1 MLVGAGFPQ
10 LVVLARTA
18 QGSLALGARMGMIV
32 GGSWGIAGIMLLLAG
47 VAMTWYEYGAMVGL
61 GTTVAVLA
69 LVGVA
74 ISVSLKSASS
84 GRLSKSDLI
93 LNDTETPP
101 SENADMQLLVGKEGV
116 VKNTL
121 RPVGTAEFDCGKLH
135 VTSDGEY
142 VSEGQKVRIV
152 RVEGTQIFVN
162 KI

>member
-1 MLVGAGFPQ
+1 MEWLIPIIICVLEGVILLIVEAFMPGFGVP
-10 LVVLARTA
+10 
-18 QGSLALGARMGMIV
+18 
-32 GGSWGIAGIMLLLAG
+32 GISGIILLLAG

>member
-1 MLVGAGFPQ
+1 MEWLIPIIICVLVGVILLIVEAFMPGFGVP
-10 LVVLARTA
+10 
-18 QGSLALGARMGMIV
+18 
-32 GGSWGIAGIMLLLAG
+32 GISGIILLLAG